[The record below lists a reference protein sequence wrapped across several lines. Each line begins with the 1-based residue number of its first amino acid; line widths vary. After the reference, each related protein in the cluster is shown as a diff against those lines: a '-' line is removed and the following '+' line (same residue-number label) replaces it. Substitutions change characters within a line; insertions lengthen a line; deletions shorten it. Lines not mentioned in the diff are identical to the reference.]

1 MLYSIVSFVL
11 RVARPVL
18 AGGKDRRLYFAQRA
32 KSFETFGCL
41 ESPSVMMLGIDNLA
55 ALGAA
60 PCLARTTVEPE
71 AFLRLADASPAMIW
85 MADLD
90 GLCTFANR
98 SWLDFRGRTLDQ
110 ERGHGWA
117 EGIHPEDAN
126 ACLRAYWS
134 ACNDQRPFRMEY
146 RVLCQGSVYQ
156 AIERLGCPWRG
167 EAGEPRGFVG
177 SFTVLPREGA
187 RVREAQDQLFHLSG
201 RERQVLELIG
211 LGFSTK
217 QVAGRLGISYK
228 TADSHRTHVLKKLG
242 LHETASLVR
251 FAIRAG
257 LITA

>member
-1 MLYSIVSFVL
+1 VSFAL
-11 RVARPVL
+11 CGAER
-18 AGGKDRRLYFAQRA
+18 KI
-32 KSFETFGCL
+32 FETFRSL

-55 ALGAA
+55 APGVA
-60 PCLARTTVEPE
+60 PCLARTAVEPE
-71 AFLRLADASPAMIW
+71 AFIKLAEASPAMIW

-98 SWLDFRGRTLDQ
+98 SWLDFRGRTLGQ

-117 EGIHPEDAN
+117 EGIHPEDAH
-126 ACLRAYWS
+126 ASLRAYWS
-134 ACNDQRPFRMEY
+134 ACNEQRPFRTQY
-146 RVLCQGSVYQ
+146 RVLCQESVYQ
-156 AIERLGCPWRG
+156 GIERLGCPWRG

-177 SFTVLPREGA
+177 CFTVLPLDSE
-187 RVREAQDQLFHLSG
+187 RVREAQEQLFQLSG

-251 FAIRAG
+251 FAIRAR